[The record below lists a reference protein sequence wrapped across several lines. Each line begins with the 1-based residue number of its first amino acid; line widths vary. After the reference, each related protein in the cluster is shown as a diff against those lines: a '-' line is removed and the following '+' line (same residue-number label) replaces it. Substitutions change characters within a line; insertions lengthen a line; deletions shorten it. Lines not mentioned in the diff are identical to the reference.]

1 MKKFSKI
8 IDKIVEASSI
18 RYNNIVY
25 ELLKRKKDI
34 IVLSLGEAIFKLPIF
49 SFKKLPQEKIHHYSH
64 SKGII
69 ELREK
74 ISKYFLK
81 KYHVKFDPE
90 KEIIITAGSKAV
102 IQMIF
107 MSILNPKDEVIIFEP
122 YWVSFSE
129 QIKLNNAKPVRI
141 PHYSSIFEIEK
152 YITKRTK
159 CIVINNPHNPTG
171 KVYSKKEIKFLLKVA
186 SKRKIYIISD
196 EVYSDFVP
204 ENKSFTSL
212 GSFNQKKN
220 VILVNSLSK
229 NYGISGW
236 RLGYCIANKQMINQI
251 IKLNQHI
258 ITCAPTILQYYA
270 AEYFDEILKITK
282 PQIKQ
287 VLKTRN
293 KTCLYLDSLGIKYLK
308 GEATWYIFL
317 SINASRLN
325 SEDFCAILLKKYY
338 VSCVPGRGYG
348 KSCDKF
354 IRIAVGTEPW
364 KRIASGADNIKKL
377 IDDTSK

>member
-122 YWVSFSE
+122 YW
-129 QIKLNNAKPVRI
+129 
-141 PHYSSIFEIEK
+141 
-152 YITKRTK
+152 
-159 CIVINNPHNPTG
+159 
-171 KVYSKKEIKFLLKVA
+171 
-186 SKRKIYIISD
+186 
-196 EVYSDFVP
+196 
-204 ENKSFTSL
+204 
-212 GSFNQKKN
+212 
-220 VILVNSLSK
+220 
-229 NYGISGW
+229 
-236 RLGYCIANKQMINQI
+236 
-251 IKLNQHI
+251 
-258 ITCAPTILQYYA
+258 
-270 AEYFDEILKITK
+270 
-282 PQIKQ
+282 
-287 VLKTRN
+287 
-293 KTCLYLDSLGIKYLK
+293 
-308 GEATWYIFL
+308 
-317 SINASRLN
+317 
-325 SEDFCAILLKKYY
+325 
-338 VSCVPGRGYG
+338 
-348 KSCDKF
+348 
-354 IRIAVGTEPW
+354 
-364 KRIASGADNIKKL
+364 
-377 IDDTSK
+377 